1 MRSNKPTRVFE
12 VYEPV
17 YDPADSRY
25 KDRDYKGP
33 VYYRLRTITDL
44 KKLLAFFE
52 AKHQLQGM
60 SVNRYPPKASLP
72 AGWTVVKDDVGLWT
86 LEKLQS

>member
-1 MRSNKPTRVFE
+1 
-12 VYEPV
+12 
-17 YDPADSRY
+17 
-25 KDRDYKGP
+25 
-33 VYYRLRTITDL
+33 L